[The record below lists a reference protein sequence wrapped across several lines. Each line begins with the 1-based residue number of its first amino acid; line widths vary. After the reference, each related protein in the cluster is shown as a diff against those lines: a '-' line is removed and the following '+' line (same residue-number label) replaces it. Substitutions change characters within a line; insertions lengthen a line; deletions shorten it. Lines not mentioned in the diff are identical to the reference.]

1 MSVQNLL
8 STQACG
14 KKRRSSAG
22 QSKPVGLSF
31 QKQLVQTSAAVN
43 GPPIHLRMPGEN
55 TVYSGVI
62 WGQSTNQE
70 VYAEY
75 TADSTPEEPIVRVT
89 GVSDSGPYD
98 VTCRIKSIDPSNAS
112 YAELAA
118 LYGHLV
124 KTGAY
129 QSVLEGPSK
138 PGVLPHTVE
147 YRGDVTQKHD
157 FIHDIRESLKDQHL
171 PTAATGAEEL
181 LALYQAHAS
190 GGGASSGSSSVPD
203 HSSFTKNNL
212 LSALSNLKS
221 SMLDQINLNKE
232 KTEET
237 QEWEK
242 LMKYLDAWIESLIEE
257 ADAEKIARAQAA
269 LQAELTKDSSG
280 RKNLDDHL
288 LEQLTDFLSH

>member
-8 STQACG
+8 NTQACG
-14 KKRRSSAG
+14 KNRRSSAG

-31 QKQLVQTSAAVN
+31 QEQLVQTSAAVN

-62 WGQSTNQE
+62 WGQSANQE

-98 VTCRIKSIDPSNAS
+98 VTCRVNSIDPSNAS
-112 YAELAA
+112 YVELAA

-138 PGVLPHTVE
+138 PGVLPYTVE
-147 YRGDVTQKHD
+147 YRGDITQKHD
-157 FIHDIRESLKDQHL
+157 FIHDIRESLKNQHL
-171 PTAATGAEEL
+171 PPPPPARKSCWHCIRPIPPAAGPPLEAPPPRTTAALRKTTF
-181 LALYQAHAS
+181 S
-190 GGGASSGSSSVPD
+190 PPCPTSSPPCWTRS
-203 HSSFTKNNL
+203 
-212 LSALSNLKS
+212 
-221 SMLDQINLNKE
+221 I
-232 KTEET
+232 
-237 QEWEK
+237 
-242 LMKYLDAWIESLIEE
+242 
-257 ADAEKIARAQAA
+257 
-269 LQAELTKDSSG
+269 
-280 RKNLDDHL
+280 
-288 LEQLTDFLSH
+288 